1 VRLAQGCS
9 GSFVSSKG
17 LVLSNH
23 HCVRA
28 CLQGLSTPGHALI
41 ELGFLAATAADEK
54 KCPDLEVDQLV
65 DITHISGQIKA
76 ATAGHEGPAFRQA
89 EGTAIATVEK
99 RCTTGDSVRCEVVTL
114 FHGGTYDLY
123 KYRRYQDVRLVFA
136 PEEDAASFG
145 DATTSD
151 WPLHAL
157 DVSLVR
163 AYENGNPIDTRANHL
178 SFAHSPAKVGDL
190 VFVVGNPGETKR
202 LSTVAQLELE
212 RDVYLPIEMQDYAEL
227 HGIIGEA
234 VRENPGFAEQVNVI
248 PLRLGLARPKQLKR

>member
-1 VRLAQGCS
+1 MTSNLAGRFTEERDLHDVATRTGSRDRQKASQAIDWIGDSRAVGPTEITTAKGIMKSPVTLFLLALLSATAFAAMADADEGMWTFDKLPLERLAADHNFTPPPGWSDHLRNSAVRLAQGCS

-28 CLQGLSTPGHALI
+28 CLLGLSTPGHALI

-114 FHGGTYDLY
+114 FQFCEFLFKIHRGRIIAGWQGSGI
-123 KYRRYQDVRLVFA
+123 YRAD
-136 PEEDAASFG
+136 
-145 DATTSD
+145 
-151 WPLHAL
+151 
-157 DVSLVR
+157 
-163 AYENGNPIDTRANHL
+163 
-178 SFAHSPAKVGDL
+178 
-190 VFVVGNPGETKR
+190 
-202 LSTVAQLELE
+202 
-212 RDVYLPIEMQDYAEL
+212 
-227 HGIIGEA
+227 
-234 VRENPGFAEQVNVI
+234 
-248 PLRLGLARPKQLKR
+248 